1 MNTQYRKTK
10 ITLLIALL
18 WISIIS
24 IFPYFFNNFIF
35 SQDDLLFHRT
45 RLENY
50 SQAVKHLDFFPR
62 VFPTMGLN
70 FGYGADLFYPSI
82 LLLPFAIFRII
93 GISFVPSYYLYQLLL
108 SFLTASTSY
117 YFLYSVKKSQKLA
130 LLFSCFYTLST
141 YRLIDQSVRAALGET
156 LAFIF
161 LPLFILGIYSI
172 FYSNRHRW
180 QLLGIGM
187 SLLIASHLIT
197 AFYSFIFLLLFIVI
211 NWKKCKQ
218 AQIKSLV
225 QAGLLSLG
233 LSAWFVF
240 PYLEQIR
247 YLTFNFANTTLW
259 ASGLNF
265 NLSNLFMNSLAN
277 MSAPFTELAPNIG
290 LLLLV
295 AIVTAIFSYRKL
307 TLVNKRLTLATIFF
321 SLVSTT
327 IFPWGFFKVSILATI
342 QFPWR
347 LLLFTSF
354 SASLLAV
361 CLIEQF
367 LILSRKDVLIL
378 MALASFLTMGFN
390 INNLTQSNIQNNIT
404 VTDENFTDFYESE
417 IGHGKEY
424 LVKDT
429 DFKKYFA
436 SPGLFIDGVPSLDS
450 SHHERNEY
458 NVDYYSAQINGA
470 QEVQLPKFYYKGYEV
485 QVNQKVIPT
494 YNKEGL
500 VTVKLGQGVHNIRI
514 SYRKTTIQKISVIF
528 SVLVVGLLIFYNF
541 LKKKV
546 SK

>member
-1 MNTQYRKTK
+1 
-10 ITLLIALL
+10 
-18 WISIIS
+18 
-24 IFPYFFNNFIF
+24 
-35 SQDDLLFHRT
+35 
-45 RLENY
+45 
-50 SQAVKHLDFFPR
+50 
-62 VFPTMGLN
+62 MGLN